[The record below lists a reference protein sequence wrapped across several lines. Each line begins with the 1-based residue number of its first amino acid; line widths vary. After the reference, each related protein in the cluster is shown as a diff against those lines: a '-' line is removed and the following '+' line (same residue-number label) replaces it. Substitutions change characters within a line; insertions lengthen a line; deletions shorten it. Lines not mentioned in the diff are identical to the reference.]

1 MALLELADQ
10 ALVDPARGRKVLTR
24 VHAPAA
30 PGRYPTII
38 FSHGFSSDLSA
49 FNHTARRWAER
60 GYVVLH
66 PTHADSIAY
75 PDASVDPHEAATVRR
90 VIAGSATGVEAETRR
105 AFVRV
110 LDNPFYLDSRLAD
123 VAFLLRCL
131 RGEGTLD
138 ARVVARVDQDRLG
151 MAGHSYG
158 AYTTLVVAGAKLERA
173 CAGAGDPALA
183 GFKAALAVSGQ
194 GAGRMF
200 LSDRSF
206 ASIRLPLFAITGT
219 KDTGAADETPAWR
232 QQPFRDSPAG
242 NKFSAVVDGFGH
254 RDFDPPADDAAR
266 AAKGEAL
273 RQMQLEF
280 WDAFLRDRNERR
292 EALVSRAAGPQGGAA
307 IVVETR

>member
-1 MALLELADQ
+1 MALLEVTDQ

-24 VHAPAA
+24 VHAPAE

-38 FSHGFSSDLSA
+38 FSHGFSSDLGA
-49 FNHTARRWAER
+49 FNHTARRWAEH

-66 PTHADSIAY
+66 PTHADSITY
-75 PDASVDPHEAATVRR
+75 PDTTVDPHEAATVRR
-90 VIAGSATGVEAETRR
+90 VIAGRATGVDAETRR

-110 LDNPFYLDSRLAD
+110 LNNPFYLDNRLAD

-131 RGEGTLD
+131 RGKNVLD
-138 ARVVARVDQDRLG
+138 ERVVARVDQGRLG

-158 AYTTLVVAGAKLERA
+158 AYTTLVIAGARLERD
-173 CAGAGDPALA
+173 CPSAGDPALA
-183 GFKAALAVSGQ
+183 GFKAALAISGQ
-194 GAGRMF
+194 GAGRLF
-200 LSDRSF
+200 FADRSF

-242 NKFSAVVDGFGH
+242 NKVSAVVDGFGH
-254 RDFDPPADDAAR
+254 RDFDPPADDAER

-280 WDAFLRDRNERR
+280 WDAFLRNRSECR
-292 EALVSRAAGPQGGAA
+292 EALLSRAAGPQGGAA
-307 IVVETR
+307 IVVEAR

>member
-1 MALLELADQ
+1 MALLEVTDQ
-10 ALVDPARGRKVLTR
+10 ALVDSARGRRVLTR
-24 VHAPAA
+24 VHAPAE

-38 FSHGFSSDLSA
+38 FSHGFSSDLGA
-49 FNHTARRWAER
+49 FNHTARRWATH

-90 VIAGSATGVEAETRR
+90 VIAGRETGVDAETRR

-110 LDNPFYLDSRLAD
+110 LDNPFYLDNRLAD

-131 RGEGTLD
+131 RGEGVLD
-138 ARVVARVDQDRLG
+138 ERVVARVDLGRLG

-158 AYTTLVVAGAKLERA
+158 AYTTLVVAGAKLERD
-173 CAGAGDPALA
+173 CPGAGDPVLA
-183 GFKAALAVSGQ
+183 SFKAALPISGQ
-194 GAGRMF
+194 GSGRMF
-200 LSDRSF
+200 LTDRSF
-206 ASIRLPLFAITGT
+206 ASIHLPLFAITGT

-242 NKFSAVVDGFGH
+242 DRFSAVVDGFGH
-254 RDFDPPADDAAR
+254 RDFDPPADDPER
-266 AAKGEAL
+266 AAKDDAL

-280 WDAFLRDRNERR
+280 WDAFLCNRGERR
-292 EALVSRAAGPQGGAA
+292 QALLSRAAGAQGGSA